1 MRRSITAIAVLS
13 AVVAAVTSMAPGAAS
28 AAPSDD
34 HGRLL
39 STVGVTAAKPAG
51 PAGAAVTMP
60 AGAAS
65 VQTCTPAP
73 GNKKFCVRTDPEAA
87 GGQER
92 TTLRDPATCA
102 VTGPVQMRYQR
113 FGSCL
118 KTSVTGTLVNAQ
130 GGVVGTGTISMVH
143 SVTLNATSSRID
155 EETTLT
161 LSNVTGQVTQVAVSV
176 TASCTSR
183 CTAAKPN
190 PWTGVKL
197 LTRGQSASGTVS
209 YTSTLAKGT
218 VDNTRL
224 KYNAFIAVPNAIPLQ
239 PNAAWDG
246 VTDIRCDNAVGNFS
260 GCVYPGARPDFEV
273 SLSLYGAAAV
283 TYYWAQTYLPD
294 SWGDGTPLRRLA
306 DDSLANAN
314 RRSTCE
320 DGTFVPLPEEI
331 VPTDSC
337 DEYPFAKTYE
347 GGTPG
352 GLCADIA
359 PLFEEG
365 QWQIYEA
372 NPNKP
377 VTGTEKCVRGHVPL
391 GENEGA
397 GGELGRF
404 TQAQR
409 VLDLDPYSV
418 TLVD

>member
-1 MRRSITAIAVLS
+1 MV
-13 AVVAAVTSMAPGAAS
+13 AVVATVTIMAPATAS
-28 AAPSDD
+28 AGPSPD

-39 STVGVTAAKPAG
+39 GTVTATGPASRAVAATVTVPAG
-51 PAGAAVTMP
+51 PASA
-60 AGAAS
+60 
-65 VQTCTPAP
+65 QQCTPVP
-73 GNKKFCVRTDPEAA
+73 GDQKFCVRVDPRAA
-87 GGQER
+87 GDGGR
-92 TTLRDPATCA
+92 AALRDPATCA

-143 SVTLNATSSRID
+143 SVTLSATSSRID
-155 EETTLT
+155 EETSLT
-161 LSNVTGQVTQVAVSV
+161 LSNVTGSVTQVAVSL

-183 CTAAKPN
+183 CVATKPN

-197 LTRGQSASGTVS
+197 LSRGQSASGTVT
-209 YTSTLAKGT
+209 YTSTLAGGA

-224 KYNAFIAVPNAIPLQ
+224 RYNAFIAVPNAIPVQ

-246 VTDIRCDNAVGNFS
+246 VTDIRCDNAVGNFA

-273 SLSLYGAAAV
+273 SLGLYGAAAV
-283 TYYWAQTYLPD
+283 TYYWAQTALPD

-306 DDSLANAN
+306 NDSLAEAN
-314 RRSTCE
+314 RRRTCE
-320 DGTFVPLPEEI
+320 DGTFVPLPPEI

-347 GGTPG
+347 GGTIG

-359 PLFEEG
+359 PLFEDG

-377 VTGTEKCVRGHVPL
+377 VKGTEKCVRGHVPL
-391 GENEGA
+391 AENTGA

-409 VLDLDPYSV
+409 VLDLDTYSV
-418 TLVD
+418 TLVN